1 MAGGDEELGEFLQGD
16 DGEENQGG
24 ESDQERGSTE
34 FATRECEVAEE
45 AKCSEQAEVAEL
57 VAIRDMVEERPP
69 SGLLAAVCNGYE
81 NDEKGNE
88 SEGGDA
94 DDMLF
99 HEV

>member
-1 MAGGDEELGEFLQGD
+1 MAGGDEELGEFLEGD

-24 ESDQERGSTE
+24 ESDQEGGATE
-34 FATRECEVAEE
+34 SAAGECEVAEE
-45 AKCSEQAEVAEL
+45 AECSEQAEVAEL

-69 SGLLAAVCNGYE
+69 SGLPAAVCYEYE
-81 NDEKGNE
+81 NDENGNE